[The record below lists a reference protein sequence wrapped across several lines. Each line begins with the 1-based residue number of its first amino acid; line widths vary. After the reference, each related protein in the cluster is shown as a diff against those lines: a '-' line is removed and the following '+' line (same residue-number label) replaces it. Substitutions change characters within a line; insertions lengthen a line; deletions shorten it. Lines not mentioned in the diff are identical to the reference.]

1 MGAHYDEI
9 AFTEPVR
16 AVQQRYGSRAFYAR
30 RSARSRA
37 AHTERLT
44 DDVGEFLAGL
54 DGFFL
59 ATVSDSGWP
68 YVQFRGGPPG
78 FLKVLDGRHLGW
90 ADFRGNLQYI
100 SVGNISATQRVA
112 IIAVD
117 YPSQQRLKL
126 FGHARVAYVDDE
138 PELVASVADTTY
150 EALVERAVLVTVA
163 GLDWNCRQ
171 HITPRFSEAELAPR
185 LAGYRARLSAL
196 EAENIQLRRLLEAA
210 TAPPQP
216 QENP

>member
-30 RSARSRA
+30 RSARTRPGQA
-37 AHTERLT
+37 EELT
-44 DDVGEFLAGL
+44 GDIGEFLAGL

-78 FLKVLDGRHLGW
+78 FLKVLDGQRLGW

-100 SVGNISATQRVA
+100 SVGNVSSTERVA
-112 IIAVD
+112 IIALD
-117 YPSQQRLKL
+117 YPTQQRLKL
-126 FGHARVAYVDDE
+126 FGHARVAYADEE
-138 PELVASVADTTY
+138 PELVGSLVDADY
-150 EALVERAVLVTVA
+150 EATVERAVIVTVA

-185 LAGYRARLSAL
+185 LSGYRARLSAL
-196 EAENIQLRRLLEAA
+196 ESENTQLRHLLAA
-210 TAPPQP
+210 ASAPSQP
-216 QENP
+216 QETR